1 MNLLWFAIV
10 CREPLSGKA
19 EHLSKSCLV
28 MKKAPGLGA
37 AGSRGKD
44 AFQGRRGMAELPG
57 SRRMMA
63 NGKKRGKKGGENKVD
78 ETGRFMEESY
88 GWRSRKRRKKRKR
101 GKEEKKERKK
111 IGASFQKSSFLTTL
125 PACERRSLITPPL
138 PAGADLGILPEKSSG
153 HPELPAGF
161 RRILRISQLK
171 GISHVR
177 I

>member
-1 MNLLWFAIV
+1 MDGGAG
-10 CREPLSGKA
+10 RE
-19 EHLSKSCLV
+19 
-28 MKKAPGLGA
+28 
-37 AGSRGKD
+37 
-44 AFQGRRGMAELPG
+44 GR
-57 SRRMMA
+57 
-63 NGKKRGKKGGENKVD
+63 
-78 ETGRFMEESY
+78 
-88 GWRSRKRRKKRKR
+88 R
-101 GKEEKKERKK
+101 GKEEKKKERKEK

-125 PACERRSLITPPL
+125 PACESRSLITPPL